1 VRRYGS
7 GSEDSM
13 KTRTKIWLGVG
24 VAVMTGTGAAQAG
37 PTPHD
42 PLASAQTPAAGAANV
57 VLAARK
63 GGGEAGEAGEEGG
76 PKGAKSSLPPEL
88 DFALKLSQIRGHLL
102 VGDELVRMG
111 EWNAANPHFA
121 HPGKELYA
129 PIRGRLKAYK
139 IPPFEAALRELANA
153 VKARKGG
160 DDYAK
165 AWAKVDQ
172 ALTAAEAAVKDKQ
185 ANWPAFEL
193 EAAIEL
199 AKSAADEYR
208 QSIKKGRVANAVE
221 YQDARGFIWQAE
233 KMIES
238 VAPALEKKDADA
250 LAKLRQAFADL
261 KKDIPSP
268 VPPQTPP
275 AEPGKLLGDVAR
287 LELAAGK
294 LM

>member
-1 VRRYGS
+1 MQARS

-24 VAVMTGTGAAQAG
+24 VAVVTGAGATQAG
-37 PTPHD
+37 PAPHD
-42 PLASAQTPAAGAANV
+42 ALAGARTQPAGAAHLL
-57 VLAARK
+57 LAARK

-76 PKGAKSSLPPEL
+76 AKGAKASLPPAL

-102 VGDELVRMG
+102 VGDELVKLG

-121 HPGKELYA
+121 HPGKELYR
-129 PIRGRLKAYK
+129 PIRGYLREYK

-160 DDYAK
+160 EDYAK

-172 ALTAAEAAVKDKQ
+172 ALTAAETSVKDKQ
-185 ANWPAFEL
+185 ANGPTFEL

-199 AKSAADEYR
+199 AKSAGDEYGE
-208 QSIKKGRVANAVE
+208 SIKKGRITNPVE

-233 KMIES
+233 KMVES
-238 VAPALEKKDADA
+238 VAPALEKKDAEA
-250 LAKLRQAFADL
+250 LAKLREALAEL
-261 KKDIPSP
+261 KKDVPSP
-268 VPPQTPP
+268 LPPKTPP
-275 AEPGKLLGDVAR
+275 SEVGKLLGDVAR
-287 LELAAGK
+287 LELAAGR